1 MAGKTYDGRESST
14 NLSRRAG
21 LLVEEVQKGLLS
33 SPTLVGEGLKADVLL
48 ALREELDGRVAL
60 DAVPGSEGLVAGVVG
75 VKLGNDDVGLVGKV
89 DGELLKDGLERFAVL
104 RFINFEVRSR
114 LGLGSAFVQEDGEM
128 ERTHATP
135 RSSVGNEDVLVL
147 SESNRVVVGDVKDGG
162 ERRRRGLDL
171 ALEAGVRADEGSE
184 RVEVSTGRVV
194 DRVERV
200 GREVLERRESLD
212 AKLLAEVC
220 SGGK

>member
-1 MAGKTYDGRESST
+1 
-14 NLSRRAG
+14 
-21 LLVEEVQKGLLS
+21 
-33 SPTLVGEGLKADVLL
+33 
-48 ALREELDGRVAL
+48 
-60 DAVPGSEGLVAGVVG
+60 
-75 VKLGNDDVGLVGKV
+75 
-89 DGELLKDGLERFAVL
+89 
-104 RFINFEVRSR
+104 
-114 LGLGSAFVQEDGEM
+114 M

-162 ERRRRGLDL
+162 KRRRRGLDL

-200 GREVLERRESLD
+200 GWEVLERRESLD

-220 SGGK
+220 SGG